1 MIIKMSVIPG
11 GKMGKVGK
19 INVKVGDKVAIG
31 DILAQVETG
40 KGNRPVK
47 AACEGSIHK
56 IYYEEGA
63 DIASNAEM
71 FEITEN
77 LSDTGS
83 NSTDIEHA
91 TPEKEKIVSDLLII
105 GGGPGGYV
113 SAIYAAKNGLK
124 VTLVEK
130 REVKNSLY
138 IIITSDSGLSG
149 SYNSNILAKA
159 LKHMNQGKNEKI
171 VIVGAKGNE
180 YFKRQNK
187 NIIRT
192 ATNVADAQVY
202 YGAQTH
208 AKWLKDFYLTGE
220 VDEVFIAYTHFE
232 SVLSY
237 VPCVEKILPIP
248 TNTIENPDNDKKYE
262 PDMDTF
268 IEHFIPL
275 YLHMNLFRA
284 FSESHT
290 SEQAA
295 RMVNMDA
302 AEKNASEIIEDL
314 NREYNRKR
322 QATITQELSEIIG
335 SADILNKGGNT

>member
-1 MIIKMSVIPG
+1 MSSMRDIKQRINNVSSVGQI
-11 GKMGKVGK
+11 
-19 INVKVGDKVAIG
+19 
-31 DILAQVETG
+31 
-40 KGNRPVK
+40 VK
-47 AACEGSIHK
+47 AMDMVASTKLMKARAQLDGVRP
-56 IYYEEGA
+56 IYSELSH
-63 DIASNAEM
+63 IAKE
-71 FEITEN
+71 
-77 LSDTGS
+77 LGCKK
-83 NSTDIEHA
+83 DIE
-91 TPEKEKIVSDLLII
+91 TYPFYEKC
-105 GGGPGGYV
+105 
-113 SAIYAAKNGLK
+113 
-124 VTLVEK
+124 
-130 REVKNSLY
+130 EVKNSLY

-149 SYNSNILAKA
+149 SYNANILAQA

-202 YGAQTH
+202 YGAKTH
-208 AKWLKDFYLTGE
+208 AKWLEDFYLTGE

-248 TNTIENPDNDKKYE
+248 TNAIENSDNDKKYE

-268 IEHFIPL
+268 IDHFIPL